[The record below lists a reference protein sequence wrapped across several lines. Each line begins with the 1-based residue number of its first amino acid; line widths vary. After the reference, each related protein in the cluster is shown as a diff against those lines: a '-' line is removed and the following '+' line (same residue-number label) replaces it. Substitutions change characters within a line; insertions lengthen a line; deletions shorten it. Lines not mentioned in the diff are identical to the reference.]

1 MTFAKMFRQS
11 KFVQLG
17 GLKGR
22 LLSGHIVDDDLQ
34 VDFGG
39 KIYAVVQQLQTKQRD

>member
-22 LLSGHIVDDDLQ
+22 LLSGHIVDDDL
-34 VDFGG
+34 
-39 KIYAVVQQLQTKQRD
+39 